1 MNWSLFPFLRIA
13 FALGCG
19 IFIYEYL
26 DLPIQ
31 WGTYPFLLALCS
43 YLIVEYL
50 IKLQINKSFA
60 NGFLLIIIVFFFG
73 GIIVNLK
80 KSKLENS
87 ILVAGKDEKIV
98 LYGKISEKLKSATK
112 SKFILKT
119 IWEKTAQQTAK
130 KYNTEIIVTF
140 DANDTITKT
149 YKEGDYILA
158 STHLRQVKSTN
169 NPEAFDY
176 AYYLKT
182 KGILQQGYI
191 KPGAH
196 RIDTLNQENFF
207 MKTARFCSNY
217 ASITFRKY
225 INDPQILGIA
235 EAILLGQ
242 NLLLSEDIYQN
253 YSDTGAIHVLSVSG
267 LHVAIFISVFIWM
280 FSKSS
285 REDFTW
291 KILKITSLLAIV
303 WFYVI
308 LTGMAPSVIRAGT
321 MVSLYLIGTNL
332 FKGTNSYNIIAI
344 AAIVMLIFNP
354 FYIFQASFQFSFI
367 SLLSILY
374 FQPKIKAWWKPD
386 TKAGN
391 FVWDLINVSLAA
403 QIMIF
408 PVTIYYF
415 HQFPSYF
422 AISGI
427 IAVPLVTI
435 IIYSGTLLIIFEA
448 ICSSI
453 NILLAPLFTLL
464 IKWLN
469 VCIEWISELPYSKI
483 ENIWISDIGLLL
495 MILSIIFLIIWLEVR
510 RIGFFYSLLVCLILI
525 VIENRIDYF
534 NASEKHDVIV
544 YDTYGGYLVDIIEKK
559 SLWSIKFGDLSQ
571 KNIEFAAKN
580 NRIKHRLV
588 QNIENSAKDENL
600 ISTNG
605 MLMYL
610 ANDEEHPNILR
621 DKIKVKILIITKC
634 KNNSPEKLLRKFEPE
649 IVVLDRNL
657 QPWIVEK
664 WLNLPDNFFT
674 KIHNIKVDGA
684 FVLSAYQTK

>member
-87 ILVAGKDEKIV
+87 ILVAGKDQKIV

-580 NRIKHRLV
+580 NRIKHRLD
-588 QNIENSAKDENL
+588 QKNENSAKDKNL

-621 DKIKVKILIITKC
+621 DKIKVKLLLITKC

-674 KIHNIKVDGA
+674 KIHNIKEDGA

>member
-13 FALGCG
+13 FALSGG
-19 IFIYEYL
+19 IFIFEYL
-26 DLPIQ
+26 NLPIQ
-31 WGTYPFLLALCS
+31 WGIYPFLLAISS
-43 YLIVEYL
+43 YLIVEYFT
-50 IKLQINKSFA
+50 KLQINKSFT
-60 NGFLLIIIVFFFG
+60 NGFLLIVMVFLFG

-80 KSKLENS
+80 NSKLENS
-87 ILVAGKDEKIV
+87 ILATGKNEKIV
-98 LYGKISEKLKSATK
+98 LYSKISEKLKSATK
-112 SKFILKT
+112 PKFILKT
-119 IWEKTAQQTAK
+119 FWAKTSQKKAK
-130 KYNTEIIVTF
+130 KCDSEIIVTF
-140 DANDTITKT
+140 DENDSIAKT
-149 YKEGDYILA
+149 YKEGDFILA
-158 STHLRQVKSTN
+158 STSLRQVKSTN

-182 KGILQQGYI
+182 KGILQQGFI
-191 KPGAH
+191 KPDAH
-196 RIDTLNQENFF
+196 RIDTLNQEHFF
-207 MKTARFCSNY
+207 MKIARFCSNY

-225 INDPQILGIA
+225 ISDPQILGIA

-267 LHVAIFISVFIWM
+267 LHVAIFISLFIWL

-285 REDFTW
+285 REDLGW

-321 MVSLYLIGTNL
+321 MVSLYLIGMNL

-354 FYIFQASFQFSFI
+354 YYIFQASFQFSFI

-386 TKAGN
+386 SKAGN

-448 ICSSI
+448 ISSSI
-453 NILLAPLFTLL
+453 NLLLAPLFTLL

-469 VCIEWISELPYSKI
+469 VSIEWISDLPYSKI
-483 ENIWISDIGLLL
+483 ENIWISDMGLIL
-495 MILSIIFLIIWLEVR
+495 MILSIIFLIVWLEVR

-525 VIENRIDYF
+525 ILENRMDYF
-534 NASEKHDVIV
+534 NASEKHDVFV
-544 YDTYGGYLVDIIEKK
+544 YDTYGGHLVDIIEKK

-571 KNIEFAAKN
+571 KNIDFAAKN

-588 QNIENSAKDENL
+588 QNIENSTKDKNL

-605 MLMYL
+605 MLMYIV
-610 ANDEEHPNILR
+610 DDHEHPKIIR
-621 DKIKVKILIITKC
+621 GKIKVKLLIISKC
-634 KNNSPEKLLRKFEPE
+634 KNNSPEKLLSKFEPE

-664 WLNLPDNFFT
+664 WLNLPDNSVS
-674 KIHNIKVDGA
+674 KIHNIKEDGA

>member
-19 IFIYEYL
+19 IFIFEYL

-31 WGTYPFLLALCS
+31 WGTYPFLLVISS
-43 YLIVEYL
+43 YLIVEYFT
-50 IKLQINKSFA
+50 KLQINKSFA

-119 IWEKTAQQTAK
+119 FWAKTSQQTAK
-130 KYNTEIIVTF
+130 KYNAEIIVTF
-140 DANDTITKT
+140 DANDTIAKT

-191 KPGAH
+191 KPDAH

-225 INDPQILGIA
+225 ISDPQILGIA

-386 TKAGN
+386 GKAGN

-435 IIYSGTLLIIFEA
+435 IIYSGTLLILFEA

-453 NILLAPLFTLL
+453 SLLLAPLFTLL

-495 MILSIIFLIIWLEVR
+495 MILSIIFLIVWLEVR
-510 RIGFFYSLLVCLILI
+510 RIGIFYSLLVCLILI

-534 NASEKHDVIV
+534 NAAEKHDVIV

-571 KNIEFAAKN
+571 KNIDFAAKN

-588 QNIENSAKDENL
+588 QKNENSAKDKNL

-621 DKIKVKILIITKC
+621 DKIKVKLLIITKC
-634 KNNSPEKLLRKFEPE
+634 KNNSPEKLLSKFEPE

-664 WLNLPDNFFT
+664 WLNLPDNSVT
-674 KIHNIKVDGA
+674 KIHNIKEDGA

>member
-31 WGTYPFLLALCS
+31 WGTYPFLLVISS
-43 YLIVEYL
+43 YLIVEYFT
-50 IKLQINKSFA
+50 KLQINKSFA

-140 DANDTITKT
+140 DANDTIAKT

-495 MILSIIFLIIWLEVR
+495 MILSIIFLIVWLEVR

-571 KNIEFAAKN
+571 KNIDFAAKN
-580 NRIKHRLV
+580 NRIKHRLD
-588 QNIENSAKDENL
+588 QKNENSAKDKNL

-621 DKIKVKILIITKC
+621 DKIKVKLLIITKC

>member
-19 IFIYEYL
+19 IFIFEYL

-31 WGTYPFLLALCS
+31 WGTFPFLLVISS

-50 IKLQINKSFA
+50 IKLQINKSFV

-87 ILVAGKDEKIV
+87 ILVTGKDEKIV

-140 DANDTITKT
+140 DANDTIAKT

-453 NILLAPLFTLL
+453 NLLLAPLFTLL

-571 KNIEFAAKN
+571 KNIDFAAKN
-580 NRIKHRLV
+580 NRIKHRLD
-588 QNIENSAKDENL
+588 QKNENSAKDKNL

-621 DKIKVKILIITKC
+621 DKIKVKLLIITKC

>member
-19 IFIYEYL
+19 IFIFEYL
-26 DLPIQ
+26 NLPIQ

-50 IKLQINKSFA
+50 IKLQINKSFV

-140 DANDTITKT
+140 DANDTIAKT

-225 INDPQILGIA
+225 ISDPQILGIA

-374 FQPKIKAWWKPD
+374 FQPKIKAWWKQD
-386 TKAGN
+386 AKAGN

-448 ICSSI
+448 IFSSI

-469 VCIEWISELPYSKI
+469 VSIEWISELPYSKI

-495 MILSIIFLIIWLEVR
+495 MILSIIFLIVWLEVR

-571 KNIEFAAKN
+571 KNIDFAAKN
-580 NRIKHRLV
+580 NRIKHRLD
-588 QNIENSAKDENL
+588 QKNENSAKDKNL

-610 ANDEEHPNILR
+610 ANDEEHPIILR
-621 DKIKVKILIITKC
+621 DKIKVKLLIITKC